1 MGALLTLTIARKG
14 ADVQDAALPDRPLA
28 VGSGQPAGEA
38 RRPKVLAV
46 VGIQTGFTADRSSA
60 KYDYAARRA
69 ALRATWVPPTQA
81 ALDELQRRERIV
93 VRFVIGHSPDA
104 AAESAFAAEEAAH
117 GGMLRLPLVE
127 GYGGLPAKTVAFLR
141 AATRAWDAEYVVK
154 VDDDVYFRL
163 DHLPHA
169 IAQWRSIRA
178 DYVGCMKTGQIIKSP
193 RYRWFEPQHVLLG
206 GGSYFTHAWGSVYV
220 LSGQVAADLAAVRD
234 GSLRHFANE
243 DVTIGSWMLAFNVTH
258 YDDRRLCETNC
269 TESSLAAYDIP
280 VCAGL
285 CDAAAQLPSL
295 HASAACRLPAT
306 PPTGGLPLA
315 QPVFLFDRRP
325 DPAWEAGALRQLR
338 ERRRQAA
345 LGVQRKEHD
354 TVLPL

>member
-1 MGALLTLTIARKG
+1 MGRWRAGKG

-141 AATRAWDAEYVVK
+141 AATRAWDAEYV
-154 VDDDVYFRL
+154 DDDVYFRL
-163 DHLPHA
+163 DRLPHA

-178 DYVGCMKTGQIIKSP
+178 DYVGCMKTGQARGQGAGRGQWIIKSP

-206 GGSYFTHAWGSVYV
+206 GGSYY
-220 LSGQVAADLAAVRD
+220 
-234 GSLRHFANE
+234 
-243 DVTIGSWMLAFNVTH
+243 VTIGSWMLAFNVTH